1 MRPFLKT
8 TSHLFEKSSLLSS
21 VKGRA
26 FSSSTQA
33 ASVILVERRSKEK
46 TSPSGGV
53 GLITLNRPKALNAL
67 NSQLVSEINAA
78 CKAFDS
84 DASVGAIVLT
94 GSERAFAAGADIKE
108 MATKSFSDAYTS
120 NMFADW
126 ADIAKIRKPIIAAVS
141 GFALGGGCE
150 LAMTCDVIYA
160 GEGAIFGQPEVLLG
174 TIPGCGGTQRLVR
187 AVGKSKAM
195 EMILSGDYKMNAQEA
210 LSFGLVARVVPGSHS
225 QLVDSAVDLGLRIA
239 GLGHVSVAMAKEA
252 VNASDETSLA
262 EGLRLERR
270 LFHSTFATADQ
281 KEGMAAFISKRPAAF
296 KNL

>member
-1 MRPFLKT
+1 MRSSFNIISRLV
-8 TSHLFEKSSLLSS
+8 KSSSSSYYSIRSLSS
-21 VKGRA
+21 
-26 FSSSTQA
+26 TP
-33 ASVILVERRSKEK
+33 SVILVERRAKEK
-46 TSPSGGV
+46 TSSSGGV

-78 CKAFDS
+78 CRAFDA

-108 MATKSFSDAYTS
+108 MATKSFSDAYVS

-126 ADIAKIRKPIIAAVS
+126 ADIAKIRKPVIAAVS

-150 LAMTCDVIYA
+150 LAMTCDIIYA

-210 LSFGLVARVVPGSHS
+210 LSFGLVAKVVPGTHA

-252 VNASDETSLA
+252 VNAADETSLA

-270 LFHSTFATADQ
+270 LFHSTFATIDQ
-281 KEGMAAFISKRPAAF
+281 KEGMAAFISKRAAVF